1 VERLRAPIRSCLAGE
16 SEFLDLTL
24 DATNRRGRGI
34 QVRVTCTPLTSTP
47 VESARGVILVIEELD
62 GRP

>member
-1 VERLRAPIRSCLAGE
+1 VERLRTPIRTCLAGE

-47 VESARGVILVIEELD
+47 PETARGVILVMEELN